1 LRISNIFRRESMNNN
16 QKKQEILSKVKQS
29 FGFIPNVIEGLA
41 ESPAAATVYLEG
53 MKILEEGSLNEQE
66 RQTAIL
72 TISKLRDC
80 DYCVAA
86 HSVLADNAGLSRANI
101 DLLKAGRAPEDKN
114 LATVFDATSL
124 LLEKQGWL
132 SEEDLSKFSEK
143 GLDKPKIFELIALI
157 AMKTITNYVNHINKT
172 EVDKEFAHEAVKAAT
187 SCSTS
192 KSCGC

>member
-1 LRISNIFRRESMNNN
+1 MNNN
-16 QKKQEILSKVKQS
+16 HKKQEILDKVKQG

-53 MKILEEGSLNEQE
+53 MKILGEGSLNEQE

-72 TISKLRDC
+72 TISKLRNC

-86 HSVLADNAGLSRANI
+86 HSVLANNAGLSRENI
-101 DLLKAGRAPEDKN
+101 DFLKAGRAPKNAN
-114 LATVFDATSL
+114 LATIFEATSL

-132 SEEDLSKFSEK
+132 SEEDLSSFSEK
-143 GLDKPKIFELIALI
+143 GLDRSKIFELIAII

-172 EVDKEFAHEAVKAAT
+172 EVDKEFAHEAIKTET